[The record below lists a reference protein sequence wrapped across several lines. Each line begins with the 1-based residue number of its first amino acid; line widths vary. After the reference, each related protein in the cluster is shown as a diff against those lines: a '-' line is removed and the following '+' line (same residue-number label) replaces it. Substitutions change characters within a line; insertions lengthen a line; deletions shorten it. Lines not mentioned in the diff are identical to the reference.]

1 MVTSAR
7 SRIARHEQVGD
18 HHGWSNFSPAGAV
31 RLRCVNASPAAPI
44 LRKIPGCTEIVTG
57 PGEVDDDAT
66 VAEGSCTLSDGTTL
80 DLFMWPSSD
89 AAAEK
94 NYVYETA
101 DTILDGCLPQSVNGV
116 AGGNDCI
123 MGNTS
128 GLLWFITIDTTA
140 YAPSYAT
147 SLASPIIRVLHGQL
161 VTFVPV
167 SWCDGNYCVPA
178 VGTPSSAQSSS
189 P

>member
-1 MVTSAR
+1 VGKSVTILGGGIFLLLALSGCAA
-7 SRIARHEQVGD
+7 ST
-18 HHGWSNFSPAGAV
+18 
-31 RLRCVNASPAAPI
+31 ASPAAPI

-57 PGEVDDDAT
+57 PGDVNVAT
-66 VAEGSCTLSDGTTL
+66 IAEGRCTLSDGTTL
-80 DLFMWPSSD
+80 DLYTWPSLA

-94 NYVYETA
+94 DYIYGTA
-101 DTILDGCLPQSVNGV
+101 DAILDGCLPQSVNGV

-123 MGNTS
+123 MGGTS
-128 GLLWFITIDTTA
+128 GLLWFITLDTTA

-147 SLASPIIRVLHGQL
+147 SLASPIVRALHGQL

-167 SWCDGNYCVPA
+167 SWCDGTYCVPA
-178 VGTPSSAQSSS
+178 VGDPSSAQSSS